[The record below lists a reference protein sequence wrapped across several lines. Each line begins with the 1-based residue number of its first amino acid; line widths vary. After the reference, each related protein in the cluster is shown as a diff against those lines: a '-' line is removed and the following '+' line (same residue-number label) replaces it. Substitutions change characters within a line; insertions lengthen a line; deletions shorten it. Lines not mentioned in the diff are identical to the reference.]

1 MLARVTD
8 YCLLT
13 TLPNGG
19 VGVSSESGKNLCD
32 GAGLLA
38 ALDAAGANLERHA
51 EAINALNVFP
61 VPDGDTGKN
70 MLLTMQAAL
79 QAVHAAAD
87 AGTTST
93 SELVAKLARG
103 AMMGSRGNS
112 GVILSQIL
120 RGFAR
125 GLGTGAQFG
134 GAELATA
141 LREAATTAYR
151 AVQQP
156 VEGTMLTV
164 IRVAAESAEE
174 SAGNGDS
181 LLAVLDATLDG
192 ARKALARTPELL
204 ARLREAGV
212 VDAGGQGV
220 VSLLEGAA
228 LLAHGEALAASAG
241 VVVPAGLAARELG
254 SMTDFLDEHGEDE
267 VGYCTNVMILPREAQ
282 PLDFPAIRERLLA
295 LGESGV
301 VVGDEEIIK
310 IHIHTENPGAIL
322 SEAVRW
328 GELDQ
333 IRIDNMS
340 FQVQA
345 VTAGVQQ
352 QTAMTPTAVADAP
365 ADGEVSGPQ
374 VVAVASGAGLVA
386 ALRGLGAAGIVSGGQ
401 TMNPSTEE
409 LLRAVEAVSGNEVIL
424 LPNNGN
430 VILTAQ
436 QVVDLTSKRVVVVPS
451 RSVPQGIAALSSL
464 NFAADLD
471 ANVATMTAALRE
483 VRSAEVTYAVRSAT
497 IEGVTV
503 VEGQPIGLIDDT
515 LVYAGRSVEDVL
527 LGLLARTDAA
537 SAELVTLY
545 RGADVTEEA
554 GLAMVESLQ
563 GHYAEV
569 TFELVEGGQ
578 PHYDYLMSVE

>member
-1 MLARVTD
+1 MSGAT
-8 YCLLT
+8 
-13 TLPNGG
+13 GG
-19 VGVSSESGKNLCD
+19 TGETRCD

-79 QAVHAAAD
+79 AAIHAAAD
-87 AGTTST
+87 EGTTGT
-93 SELVAKLARG
+93 GPLAAKLARG

-125 GLGTGAQFG
+125 GLGDRPTFG
-134 GAELATA
+134 GAELVVA
-141 LREAATTAYR
+141 LREAAATAYR

-164 IRVAAESAEE
+164 IRVAAESAE
-174 SAGNGDS
+174 AAAATDPA
-181 LLAVLDATLDG
+181 LLAVLDAALAG
-192 ARKALARTPELL
+192 ARDALARTPELL

-220 VSLLEGAA
+220 VTLLEGAS
-228 LLAHGEALAASAG
+228 LQAHGEALAASAG
-241 VVVPAGLAARELG
+241 VVAPLG
-254 SMTDFLDEHGEDE
+254 GTGRDLGTMADFLDEHGEDE
-267 VGYCTNVMILPREAQ
+267 VGYCTNVMILPRDGAA
-282 PLDFPAIRERLLA
+282 LDFSRIRERLLA

-301 VVGDEEIIK
+301 VIGDEEIIK

-333 IRIDNMS
+333 IRIDNMA

-345 VTAGVQQ
+345 VAEGVQGS
-352 QTAMTPTAVADAP
+352 TATAP
-365 ADGEVSGPQ
+365 ARREVAPATEAVSGPQ
-374 VVAVASGAGLVA
+374 VVAVASGAGLIE
-386 ALRGLGAAGIVSGGQ
+386 ALRGLGATGIVSGGQ

-409 LLRAVEAVSGNEVIL
+409 LLRAVEAVPGDEVIL

-430 VILTAQ
+430 VILTAR
-436 QVVDLTSKRVVVVPS
+436 QVVDLTSKRVAVVPS
-451 RSVPQGIAALSSL
+451 RSVPQGIAALAAL
-464 NFAADLD
+464 NFDATLDDNAA
-471 ANVATMTAALRE
+471 AMTEALRG
-483 VRSAEVTYAVRSAT
+483 VRSAEVTHAVRSAT
-497 IEGVTV
+497 IEGVAVT
-503 VEGQPIGLIDDT
+503 EGQPIGLIDDK
-515 LVYAGRSVEDVL
+515 LVYAGSSIEDVL
-527 LGLLARTDAA
+527 LGLLARTDAD

-545 RGADVTEEA
+545 RGADVSEAA

-563 GHYAEV
+563 ARYAELAI
-569 TFELVEGGQ
+569 ELVEGGQ
-578 PHYDYLMSVE
+578 PHYEYLMSVE